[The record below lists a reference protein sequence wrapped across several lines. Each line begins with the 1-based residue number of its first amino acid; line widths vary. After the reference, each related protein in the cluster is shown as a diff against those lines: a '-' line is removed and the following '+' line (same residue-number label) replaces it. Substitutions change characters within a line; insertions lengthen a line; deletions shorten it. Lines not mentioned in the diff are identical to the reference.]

1 MGGGFANKSKY
12 SAQVYGAT
20 ESEAKVKKEDPPN
33 AISAAN
39 DASMETATKLLEKMP
54 EQVKQ
59 VSEILSVLINS
70 AHKGESKMLSK
81 FLQLYRTDCTY
92 RKSVRDAALLTLFTS
107 GYGFSLYRDAK
118 CTSTIDKLVAVATT
132 SGLIADIVKIISI
145 YNKKTD
151 TPIVGPGGEA
161 PQQSDTPIVGPGGEA
176 PHQEFG
182 TE

>member
-1 MGGGFANKSKY
+1 MFVYSINMTLSPARKAAASNAKY
-12 SAQVYGAT
+12 NSQVYSAT
-20 ESEAKVKKEDPPN
+20 ESEAKRIKEDPPRELTE
-33 AISAAN
+33 AN

-81 FLQLYRTDCTY
+81 FLHLYRTDCTY
-92 RKSVRDAALLTLFTS
+92 RKSVRDAALLALFNS

-145 YNKKTD
+145 YNKKPED
-151 TPIVGPGGEA
+151 PKLGNFSDEPLGGA
-161 PQQSDTPIVGPGGEA
+161 TM
-176 PHQEFG
+176 
-182 TE
+182 

>member
-161 PQQSDTPIVGPGGEA
+161 P
-176 PHQEFG
+176 HQEFG